1 MLVMLVLDHCM
12 YGMHIFEY
20 DRIIL
25 HATETGVPL
34 VLLSSVVFCCC
45 MMSFLVHKLL
55 LVKLLHCYSNNSY
68 TATKYSILV

>member
-34 VLLSSVVFCCC
+34 VLLSS
-45 MMSFLVHKLL
+45 
-55 LVKLLHCYSNNSY
+55 
-68 TATKYSILV
+68 